1 MSGPPLP
8 LDSALVQS
16 VTRFV
21 HGIQSTV
28 TLVFLYCGNF
38 WWNWVTTPFIQVT
51 WDATDAPI
59 RQTTS
64 LLGTA
69 EPPDELLL
77 PEPQPA
83 AAPASMAAAPN
94 AAADLVNF
102 TAGSP
107 FGLRPCALLAATWRS
122 QGAPPPSAV

>member
-1 MSGPPLP
+1 L
-8 LDSALVQS
+8 
-16 VTRFV
+16 
-21 HGIQSTV
+21 
-28 TLVFLYCGNF
+28 
-38 WWNWVTTPFIQVT
+38 WWNSVTTPFIQVT
-51 WDATDAPI
+51 WDGTDAPI

-69 EPPDELLL
+69 AEPPDELPL

-94 AAADLVNF
+94 ATAGLVNF

-107 FGLRPCALLAATWRS
+107 FRLRP
-122 QGAPPPSAV
+122 